1 MHLAQFHDH
10 PLLEVAGIEPASF
23 DASTGL
29 LRAHPVIKS
38 RALCSPPAPA
48 EGPSQLNVP
57 DGPLT
62 KPPGEP
68 YWMTPVPDPQGW
80 GRTDG
85 LRLSGQCELRLG
97 VCLLVQAL

>member
-1 MHLAQFHDH
+1 M
-10 PLLEVAGIEPASF
+10 EVAGIEPASF

-29 LRAHPVIKS
+29 LRAHPVIES
-38 RALCSPPAPA
+38 QALRSPPAPA

-68 YWMTPVPDPQGW
+68 Y
-80 GRTDG
+80 
-85 LRLSGQCELRLG
+85 
-97 VCLLVQAL
+97 